1 MQVMVWFY
9 KHVDTL
15 GRLMRKVTEQRMEEG
30 LDDKEEEMVMKPFNI
45 LCSTKKSSIEN
56 RICVK
61 KSHRMSEWGI
71 LESINPL
78 KSVQNVS
85 WKSICL
91 HDNWTKKEGEL
102 WKHSSFWGLW
112 TYLIELLYDPTK

>member
-45 LCSTKKSSIEN
+45 LCSTKKNFIEN
-56 RICVK
+56 RICVIK
-61 KSHRMSEWGI
+61 KPTEC
-71 LESINPL
+71 
-78 KSVQNVS
+78 QNEVF
-85 WKSICL
+85 
-91 HDNWTKKEGEL
+91 
-102 WKHSSFWGLW
+102 SSL
-112 TYLIELLYDPTK
+112 